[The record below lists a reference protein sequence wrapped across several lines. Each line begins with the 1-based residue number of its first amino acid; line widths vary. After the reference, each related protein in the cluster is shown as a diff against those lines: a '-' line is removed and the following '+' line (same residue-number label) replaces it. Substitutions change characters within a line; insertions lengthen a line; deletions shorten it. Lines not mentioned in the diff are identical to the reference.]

1 MSPALSAS
9 DNASRLQAPG
19 FSLSGATLGY
29 GSKQVLHD
37 LDLAVSPGE
46 TLALVGASGCGKS
59 TLLTQLYRQQAD
71 HCAWCPQDLGLV
83 RPLSVYHNIY
93 MGQLH
98 NHGLWYNLA
107 NLVRPFRHHR
117 QRIAQLADTLGLSEQ
132 LFRSID
138 RLSGGQQQR
147 VAIGRALY
155 RHQPVFLGDEPFA
168 SLDQRQGR
176 HLLETIKARHQITVI
191 ALHDRQMALDGFD
204 RVIGL
209 RNGRIHFDSP
219 TASLTQADLDTLY
232 EPA

>member
-9 DNASRLQAPG
+9 DHSCRVQAPG
-19 FSLSGATLGY
+19 FTLSGASLGY
-29 GSKQVLHD
+29 GNKQILRD
-37 LDLAVSPGE
+37 LELAIRPGE

-59 TLLTQLYRQQAD
+59 TLLTQLYRQQAA

-98 NHGLWYNLA
+98 RHGLWYNLA
-107 NLVRPFRHHR
+107 NLIRPFRHHR
-117 QRIAQLADTLGLSEQ
+117 QQIEPLAETLGLSEQ
-132 LFRSID
+132 LMRSVD

-155 RHQPVFLGDEPFA
+155 HHQPVFLGDEPFA

-176 HLLETIKARHQITVI
+176 HLLETIKARHQITAI

-209 RNGRIHFDSP
+209 RDGRIHIDSP
-219 TASLTQADLDTLY
+219 TATLVQADLDALY
-232 EPA
+232 ERA